1 MSFKATADVPTDVCG
16 TFYASKVLGVS
27 VAKVQALVE
36 RGELEAWRT
45 KGGHRRISMQSV
57 KAYLNQHGSRGNTGL
72 MDANS
77 PFLRVLVVD
86 DDAVALELFRNAIE
100 SWGLPID
107 ASYMSSA
114 MEAMMDITS
123 VRPDVLI
130 SDLRMPGVDGF
141 EFLRAIRANSLFAG
155 TLMLVVTALSD
166 AEIQAGGP
174 LPRHTHVMH
183 KPVSLLWLQGF
194 LTAMVRTKEV
204 IADFT
209 S

>member
-45 KGGHRRISMQSV
+45 KGGHRCISMQSV

>member
-1 MSFKATADVPTDVCG
+1 MSFKAAADVPTDVCG

-57 KAYLNQHGSRGNTGL
+57 KAYMAEHGSRSSKGL
-72 MDANS
+72 MDADS

-86 DDAVALELFRNAIE
+86 DDAVALEMFRNAIE

-107 ASYMSSA
+107 ASFMSSA
-114 MEAMMDITS
+114 IEAMMDITS

-141 EFLRAIRANSLFAG
+141 EFLRAIRANPLFSG
-155 TLMLVVTALSD
+155 TLMLVVTALSE
-166 AEIQAGGP
+166 AEVEAGGP
-174 LPRHTHVMH
+174 LPRHTHVMQ
-183 KPVSLLWLQGF
+183 KPLSMLWLQGF
-194 LTAMVRTKEV
+194 LAAMVRTKEL
-204 IADFT
+204 IADFK

>member
-166 AEIQAGGP
+166 AEIEAGGP